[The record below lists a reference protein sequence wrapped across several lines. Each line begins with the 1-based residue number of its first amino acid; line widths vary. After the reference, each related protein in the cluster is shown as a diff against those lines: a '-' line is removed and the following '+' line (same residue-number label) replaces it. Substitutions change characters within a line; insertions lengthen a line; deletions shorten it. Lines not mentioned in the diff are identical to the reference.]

1 MIFFER
7 KKFLIC
13 REKEL
18 SGPKI
23 KKIFIFSQKI
33 FPYVSGNAT
42 LQPSLKKL
50 LKFFEEK
57 RFLHFGKWNF
67 LAQPEKTSYIFRNRA
82 F

>member
-23 KKIFIFSQKI
+23 KKFLIFSQKS

-42 LQPSLKKL
+42 L
-50 LKFFEEK
+50 
-57 RFLHFGKWNF
+57 
-67 LAQPEKTSYIFRNRA
+67 
-82 F
+82 

>member
-42 LQPSLKKL
+42 L
-50 LKFFEEK
+50 
-57 RFLHFGKWNF
+57 
-67 LAQPEKTSYIFRNRA
+67 
-82 F
+82 